1 MSILI
6 TGAGGFLGLNLIEVM
21 NAQSQPVVALNDRP
35 LPAAFAAKPGVTV
48 ELADVRD
55 RVAIADILSRHDITC
70 IIHAAA
76 ITLGPKSAIASASD
90 AFDVNTVSVAILLE
104 EGRKAGI
111 RRFVYPSSSAVYGAA
126 PFDGAAVT
134 EETNP

>member
-6 TGAGGFLGLNLIEVM
+6 TGAGGFLGLNLIEVL
-21 NAQSQPVVALNDRP
+21 NALGEPVVALNDRA

-55 RVAIADILSRHDITC
+55 RVTVADILSRHDITC

-76 ITLGPKSAIASASD
+76 ITLG
-90 AFDVNTVSVAILLE
+90 
-104 EGRKAGI
+104 
-111 RRFVYPSSSAVYGAA
+111 
-126 PFDGAAVT
+126 
-134 EETNP
+134 